1 MTIREREQ
9 AAPRPT
15 PRPAADGS
23 EASPTPRSAGPF
35 GRVRDLLLGVRS
47 EIRKITWPS
56 RMETRNLTIV
66 VIGISVFI
74 GGVLGVFDLVLV
86 AIIKAITNGA
96 GGL

>member
-1 MTIREREQ
+1 MTLREHEQ
-9 AAPRPT
+9 TGPRPT
-15 PRPAADGS
+15 PRPVVEGDA
-23 EASPTPRSAGPF
+23 PRSAGPL

-74 GGVLGVFDLVLV
+74 GGVLGVFDLILV
-86 AIIKAITNGA
+86 AIIKALTGA

>member
-15 PRPAADGS
+15 PRPADGND
-23 EASPTPRSAGPF
+23 ASPTPRSAGPL

-47 EIRKITWPS
+47 EILKITWPS

-74 GGVLGVFDLVLV
+74 GGVLGVFDLILV
-86 AIIKAITNGA
+86 AIIKALTGA